1 MAEWRRIEQL
11 RGLQAS
17 RKLPLSVRSRL
28 SCSIGKRLLRAKAL
42 LAALNPLSTDLP
54 NTSGATAETDDA
66 VMIALSMSMK
76 DTSANVRQA
85 AVQSLLNLARER
97 KKTEHQFPR
106 LVLQQLLERLSDQ
119 AGRVRSAARA
129 CIIQVALPGDR
140 ELVRGLA
147 QKMQSRGMAIRR
159 AASEVLQNLVI
170 KFNEANDRSLRLEN
184 PEGSCLVS
192 IQKLMQHPD
201 PSVQRAAL
209 DAMQAISLCTVEDT
223 ASAAARTASSC
234 LSIGSPAGL
243 VSLHGLPRGE

>member
-1 MAEWRRIEQL
+1 
-11 RGLQAS
+11 
-17 RKLPLSVRSRL
+17 
-28 SCSIGKRLLRAKAL
+28 
-42 LAALNPLSTDLP
+42 
-54 NTSGATAETDDA
+54 
-66 VMIALSMSMK
+66 MK

-119 AGRVRSAARA
+119 AGRVRSAACA

-147 QKMQSRGMAIRR
+147 QKMQSRGMATRR

-170 KFNEANDRSLRLEN
+170 KFNEVNDRSLRLEN

-209 DAMQAISLCTVEDT
+209 DAMQAISSCTVEDT
-223 ASAAARTASSC
+223 ASAATRTASSC

-243 VSLHGLPRGE
+243 VFLHGLPKGE

>member
-1 MAEWRRIEQL
+1 M
-11 RGLQAS
+11 
-17 RKLPLSVRSRL
+17 
-28 SCSIGKRLLRAKAL
+28 RAKAL

-54 NTSGATAETDDA
+54 NMSGATAETDDA
-66 VMIALSMSMK
+66 VMTALSMSMK

-119 AGRVRSAARA
+119 AGRVRSAACA

-140 ELVRGLA
+140 ELVRGLVK
-147 QKMQSRGMAIRR
+147 KMCLSRGMAIRR

-170 KFNEANDRSLRLEN
+170 KFNEVNDRSLRLEN

-209 DAMQAISLCTVEDT
+209 DAMQAISSCTVEDT
-223 ASAAARTASSC
+223 ASAATRTASSC

-243 VSLHGLPRGE
+243 VFLHGLPKGE